1 MMLSPASCPPLVGLA
16 RLSEGLPDAAS
27 GRIGFSAPSLA
38 LVSLASEVFAA
49 PGARE
54 AVSFPNYPL
63 VAFRP
68 PTEYDR
74 LVPSSWDCS
83 LDDCLPGGF
92 FPYGA

>member
-1 MMLSPASCPPLVGLA
+1 MMLSPASCPPLLGSA
-16 RLSEGLPDAAS
+16 RLSESLPDVAS

-49 PGARE
+49 SGARE

-74 LVPSSWDCS
+74 PAPSSWDFS
-83 LDDCLPGGF
+83 QDDCLPGGF
-92 FPYGA
+92 FPYDA